1 MVASCQNV
9 DGQEDEIQPR
19 SGPRKMP
26 PRFSLSGSEVTV
38 LGDAD
43 GALYRESLVD
53 ARSARRRVDRENMDL
68 GFPDGIVDMADPYEC
83 LCGDRDSLAV

>member
-9 DGQEDEIQPR
+9 NGQEDEIQPR
-19 SGPRKMP
+19 SGPRKMA

-38 LGDAD
+38 LGDAPCL
-43 GALYRESLVD
+43 GSSLVD
-53 ARSARRRVDRENMDL
+53 ARSARRRVNRKNMDL
-68 GFPDGIVDMADPYEC
+68 GFPDGIVDMADPYGC